1 MKKLLLITVILSFI
15 LTSCGA
21 NTSVAPTN
29 TNSPITKEE
38 NSPTEENTASR
49 EISVSEQNTEE
60 KLQKCLS
67 LAKDVATAWEMT
79 ESFVIATC
87 YSKNAIAKLDVSICD
102 TKVKS
107 EPTEYSYCVT
117 KISEALKDEKL
128 CAKLP
133 TEDSDVCYNSIAKI
147 KKDIKI
153 CDNVKDSML
162 KTLCTTNVTED
173 NEGSDTTTED

>member
-67 LAKDVATAWEMT
+67 LAKDVATA
-79 ESFVIATC
+79 
-87 YSKNAIAKLDVSICD
+87 
-102 TKVKS
+102 
-107 EPTEYSYCVT
+107 
-117 KISEALKDEKL
+117 
-128 CAKLP
+128 
-133 TEDSDVCYNSIAKI
+133 
-147 KKDIKI
+147 
-153 CDNVKDSML
+153 
-162 KTLCTTNVTED
+162 
-173 NEGSDTTTED
+173 